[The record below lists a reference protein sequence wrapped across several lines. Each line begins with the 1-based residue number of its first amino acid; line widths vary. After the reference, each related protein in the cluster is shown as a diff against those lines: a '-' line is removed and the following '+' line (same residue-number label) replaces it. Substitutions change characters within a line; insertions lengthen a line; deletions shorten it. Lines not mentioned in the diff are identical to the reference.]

1 MVLNLKNVRRPAMAS
16 SHPFGA
22 ALRQSRTLQKL
33 DHFDPAGIHALAAA
47 GLVLSDALNRACF
60 VVNPDLSPDLAG
72 ATGELLDS
80 LYALQ
85 DAVFGSADQI
95 PAALAAF
102 LSVAES
108 GVFSVAETRAGKTID
123 LKLTVQRMDLR
134 SQRGVTR
141 IYTLAVLALA
151 AMEAPRQFDCLE
163 AVASALQI
171 IVEETETTGN
181 EISLEAEAVGCSYRD
196 FEEQQRS
203 EARAAVREHSR
214 RNGPQ
219 DVAQ

>member
-1 MVLNLKNVRRPAMAS
+1 MAS

-72 ATGELLDS
+72 ATGELLDG
-80 LYALQ
+80 LYGLQ

-102 LSVAES
+102 LSVAEG
-108 GVFSVAETRAGKTID
+108 GVFHG
-123 LKLTVQRMDLR
+123 
-134 SQRGVTR
+134 
-141 IYTLAVLALA
+141 
-151 AMEAPRQFDCLE
+151 
-163 AVASALQI
+163 
-171 IVEETETTGN
+171 
-181 EISLEAEAVGCSYRD
+181 
-196 FEEQQRS
+196 
-203 EARAAVREHSR
+203 
-214 RNGPQ
+214 
-219 DVAQ
+219 

>member
-1 MVLNLKNVRRPAMAS
+1 MAS

-33 DHFDPAGIHALAAA
+33 VHFDPAGIHALAAA

-72 ATGELLDS
+72 ATGELLDG
-80 LYALQ
+80 LYGLQ

-108 GVFSVAETRAGKTID
+108 GVF
-123 LKLTVQRMDLR
+123 
-134 SQRGVTR
+134 RG
-141 IYTLAVLALA
+141 
-151 AMEAPRQFDCLE
+151 
-163 AVASALQI
+163 
-171 IVEETETTGN
+171 
-181 EISLEAEAVGCSYRD
+181 
-196 FEEQQRS
+196 
-203 EARAAVREHSR
+203 
-214 RNGPQ
+214 
-219 DVAQ
+219 